1 MGPEEA
7 SDAGMLCMCVCVC
20 ATLCVELKKLAD
32 ILSPRA
38 ETLQK
43 STIHAHGAPN
53 TRDKTKCISAL
64 LNKTSIAYNKHYHR
78 MRRE

>member
-1 MGPEEA
+1 MCYIYRRAEIGRSAGGFGHTRRMGPEEA

-43 STIHAHGAPN
+43 STIHAHGA
-53 TRDKTKCISAL
+53 
-64 LNKTSIAYNKHYHR
+64 
-78 MRRE
+78 